1 MRCLRLSLSPMLA
14 YCARLQ
20 GALLQRKW
28 SANFEY
34 RSHVRPPAYV
44 RHLVAFRRISGA
56 ETRPARPSDGTI
68 LAPARIPDLGLQRCP
83 GPGKTRVSRTRLSCS
98 FPKIR

>member
-1 MRCLRLSLSPMLA
+1 MRFLRLPLSPMLE

-20 GALLQRKW
+20 GMLLQRKQ

-34 RSHVRPPAYV
+34 RSRVRPPAYV
-44 RHLVAFRRISGA
+44 RHPVAFRRISGA

-68 LAPARIPDLGLQRCP
+68 LAPARGPDLGLQRRP
-83 GPGKTRVSRTRLSCS
+83 GPGKTRGFQTRLSCS